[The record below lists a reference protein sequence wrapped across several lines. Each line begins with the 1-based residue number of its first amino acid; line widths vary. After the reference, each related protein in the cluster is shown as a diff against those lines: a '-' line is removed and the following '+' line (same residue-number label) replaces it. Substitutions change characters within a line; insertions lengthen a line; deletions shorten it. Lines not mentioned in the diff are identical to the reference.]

1 MAQKIKL
8 AVILFF
14 LLISLDFQA
23 KAGVTIAVSKDKNLA
38 VHVLETEVLDSP
50 RYRDERFGDQQRPT
64 SAFRFLVFGRGELA
78 FFDETTRKLEVL
90 CRIPQTNYALPKE
103 LQFANYQ
110 PRKIRVFDGQIL
122 VMLSGAIM
130 SIPLDAC
137 LDFPSTLRVGGFPF
151 GAKEQLKVHPY
162 LYLDGTLC
170 DFEVQDNTLFVLHCN
185 GLIESF
191 CLLDGCQYGKKMASN
206 QLFVPLTKWDNG
218 FQWIEPFLK
227 LAFVG
232 GKSLIYGHVS
242 LDKDDNK
249 FRIIEFEPYTL
260 TKLEVTETDCPRL
273 WSQGPTKSALGHS
286 FRDDVTKYFIGKEIF
301 GVTSFEILDGKC
313 LNHSNR
319 EFLKTSHTPRASY
332 PSQNGFQDGLIF
344 DPPEIK
350 DLHSEKSKKLEYDRP
365 PNTSC
370 LDDWWSFSFNGRD
383 LIVSCQHIGW
393 GGEKLRGFIHIQR
406 DFVRP

>member
-1 MAQKIKL
+1 ML
-8 AVILFF
+8 V
-14 LLISLDFQA
+14 
-23 KAGVTIAVSKDKNLA
+23 
-38 VHVLETEVLDSP
+38 
-50 RYRDERFGDQQRPT
+50 RF
-64 SAFRFLVFGRGELA
+64 S
-78 FFDETTRKLEVL
+78 
-90 CRIPQTNYALPKE
+90 
-103 LQFANYQ
+103 
-110 PRKIRVFDGQIL
+110 
-122 VMLSGAIM
+122 
-130 SIPLDAC
+130 
-137 LDFPSTLRVGGFPF
+137 STLRVGGFLS
-151 GAKEQLKVHPY
+151 AKEQLKVHPY

-170 DFEVQDNTLFVLHCN
+170 DFEVLHNTLFFALQRVDRVLLPL
-185 GLIESF
+185 GWLS
-191 CLLDGCQYGKKMASN
+191 YGKKMASN
-206 QLFVPLTKWDNG
+206 QLFIPLTKWDNG

-286 FRDDVTKYFIGKEIF
+286 FRDGVTKFFIGKETF

-350 DLHSEKSKKLEYDRP
+350 DLHSEKSKTLEYDRP

-370 LDDWWSFSFNGRD
+370 LDDWWSFS
-383 LIVSCQHIGW
+383 LSMAEI
-393 GGEKLRGFIHIQR
+393 
-406 DFVRP
+406 